1 MKTRA
6 TAKFLPTSARKAG
19 LVAGLVRGRPASEA
33 SSLLSVTNK
42 KAAKILGEVL
52 NSAIANAENNYG
64 AKKAELTV
72 ESVLVGPGRT
82 LKRFRPRAKGSAARI
97 RHRTSH
103 ITVVLSDVKPV
114 EAKQAPVKTAKPDK
128 VKTTKAP
135 AKAKA
140 KPEAEK

>member
-19 LVAGLVRGRPASEA
+19 LVAGLVRGRSATEA

-42 KAAKILGEVL
+42 KAAKILGDVL
-52 NSAIANAENNYG
+52 NSAIANAENNFG

-103 ITVVLSDVKPV
+103 ITIVLSDVASTESKV
-114 EAKQAPVKTAKPDK
+114 AEAETAKSEPIK
-128 VKTTKAP
+128 PT
-135 AKAKA
+135 KAKA
-140 KPEAEK
+140 KTETEK